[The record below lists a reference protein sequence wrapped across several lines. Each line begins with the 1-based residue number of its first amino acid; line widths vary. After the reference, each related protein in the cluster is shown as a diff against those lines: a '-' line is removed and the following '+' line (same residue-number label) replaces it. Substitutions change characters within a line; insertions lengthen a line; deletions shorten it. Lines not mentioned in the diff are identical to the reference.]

1 VSALAHY
8 IEREGIATTIVA
20 LVREH
25 CERIRPPRTLFVPY
39 ELGRPMGSPNDTALQ
54 HRVLAGALALFDAP
68 RPLIVDFEA
77 SDPDRAGVDGWA
89 PPVDLPPL
97 ADGLDDTALAD
108 ALRAEAAAVWPS
120 YLATVEAQGRTSVGI
135 GPVAPD
141 DIVGFLCRS
150 LTDGVPS
157 EPADDF
163 RPQYLLRFACD
174 DLKAVY
180 SETILGA
187 PPYPS
192 SRQVAD
198 WFWTKTAASLVMRRL
213 KRRCLDHPGRGYQ
226 FVGRMFIMPAYMA
239 RQLGD

>member
-1 VSALAHY
+1 MSALGHY

-25 CERIRPPRTLFVPY
+25 CERIRPPRALFVPF

-54 HRVLAGALALFDAP
+54 HRVLAAALALFDAAK
-68 RPLIVDFEA
+68 PLIVDFEEA
-77 SDPDRAGVDGWA
+77 DPDRQGIDGWT
-89 PPVDLPPL
+89 PPFDLP
-97 ADGLDDTALAD
+97 AVTDGLSDADLAA
-108 ALRAEAAAVWPS
+108 ALRAETAVIWPP
-120 YLATVEAQGRTSVGI
+120 YQATVESQGRTAVGI

-141 DIVGFLCRS
+141 EIVEFLCRS
-150 LTDGVPS
+150 LVDGVPS

-180 SETILGA
+180 SETIFGD
-187 PPYPS
+187 PPHPS

-198 WFWTKTAASLVMRRL
+198 WFWTKTAAGLILRRL
-213 KRRCLDHPGRGYQ
+213 RRVCLDHPGRGYQ
-226 FVGRMFIMPAYMA
+226 FVGRMFIMPAYLA
-239 RQLGD
+239 RRLET